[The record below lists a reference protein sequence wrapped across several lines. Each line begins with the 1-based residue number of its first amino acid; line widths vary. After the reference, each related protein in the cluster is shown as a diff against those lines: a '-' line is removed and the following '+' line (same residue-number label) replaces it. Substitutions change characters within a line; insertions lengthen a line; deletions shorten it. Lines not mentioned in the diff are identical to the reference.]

1 MATVYLYMGPFIY
14 LQYINYTG
22 VLHCGEFTPL
32 RVSVDLTQLSVFRML
47 PGFAS
52 GTFGFE
58 IQHPITKP
66 EWLNKLDV
74 DI

>member
-1 MATVYLYMGPFIY
+1 MCGAGHIFIVYVLLY
-14 LQYINYTG
+14 TE
-22 VLHCGEFTPL
+22 VLHCGEFSAL
-32 RVSVDLTQLSVFRML
+32 RLSVDLTQLSVFRML